1 MGRHCLWMAPK
12 IADVATF
19 YDCSLKNVQTNNG
32 TYGLKEPKIG
42 LECTLSL
49 MFGHI
54 SHCALLYLFFHVT
67 NRTLQS
73 GLKSAMQ
80 EKIYK
85 FSVTCIFTKF
95 FLKWI
100 LMYLSCSLV
109 SKINSIFSKKAMKVD
124 KIFTINLLLTTWCQI
139 DGEDFTNF
147 CVLLR
152 KHEL

>member
-1 MGRHCLWMAPK
+1 MSAGTTISRTFSSILKESIHKPRLLKGGGRGGQKCRNLLSKKTTRGEGGGHKIGKMGRRCLWIAPK

-73 GLKSAMQ
+73 GLKSAM
-80 EKIYK
+80 
-85 FSVTCIFTKF
+85 
-95 FLKWI
+95 
-100 LMYLSCSLV
+100 
-109 SKINSIFSKKAMKVD
+109 
-124 KIFTINLLLTTWCQI
+124 
-139 DGEDFTNF
+139 
-147 CVLLR
+147 
-152 KHEL
+152 